1 MLVSRSGG
9 SASPSLWLL
18 NSGSL
23 LRGCKKALLSSLLL
37 YLCVIGES
45 CPAAPA
51 GELFGMEISQ
61 KMMIKGLRMPLG
73 SEGPSLGE
81 ITIDEIG
88 MGPRRVDAFLI
99 HLVPQPVLRGMTVR
113 VDRTER
119 SHLWRQALD
128 LCLGGSPIFRQ
139 CRIEGIQLMIPH
151 GQGQGQ
157 ERVSIAAAGAV
168 YGRRG
173 ELILRDA
180 TITYRERTRTMPRL
194 EIPLRAR
201 EGDWSLAGVAP

>member
-1 MLVSRSGG
+1 MIV
-9 SASPSLWLL
+9 
-18 NSGSL
+18 
-23 LRGCKKALLSSLLL
+23 
-37 YLCVIGES
+37 ES

-73 SEGPSLGE
+73 SEGQPLGE
-81 ITIDEIG
+81 ISIDEIG

-99 HLVPQPVLRGMTVR
+99 HLVPQPVLHGMTVR

-119 SHLWRQALD
+119 SHLWRHALD

-139 CRIEGIQLMIPH
+139 CRIEGIQLMIPLV
-151 GQGQGQ
+151 QGQ
-157 ERVSIAAAGAV
+157 ERVSFAADGAV

-180 TITYRERTRTMPRL
+180 TITYRGRTRTMPRL
-194 EIPLRAR
+194 EIPLRGR
-201 EGDWSLAGVAP
+201 EGDWSLADIAP